1 MSRSRT
7 EPITDA
13 VTSDAASSD
22 DAAGEVVT
30 GEDPAALRELIDR
43 ALEERAER
51 DGYNRKNQ
59 ITIVAWDGHLDRI
72 WPTLILSTTAAASGM
87 TVNVFFTFWG
97 LFPLV
102 KPDRRR
108 RTGKDWMTKAL
119 GVMNP
124 GSTQKAKLSRYQ
136 FAGMGP
142 WMLGKVAENYKT
154 PHPTELLEMARDM
167 GVRLIPCQMTM
178 DLMGI
183 SKDDLI
189 DGLEEP
195 IGAATALLEM
205 KESAIQ
211 LFI

>member
-1 MSRSRT
+1 M
-7 EPITDA
+7 TDA
-13 VTSDAASSD
+13 HATPTPATD
-22 DAAGEVVT
+22 
-30 GEDPAALRELIDR
+30 EDALRELIDR
-43 ALEERAER
+43 ALEERDER
-51 DGYNRKNQ
+51 VGANRKNK
-59 ITIVAWDGHLDRI
+59 ITIIAWDGHLDRV
-72 WPTLILSTTAAASGM
+72 WPALILSTTAAASGM
-87 TVNVFFTFWG
+87 EVSVFFTFWG

-102 KPDRRR
+102 RPERRR

-124 GSTQKAKLSRYQ
+124 GSVQKAKLSRYQ

-167 GVRLIPCQMTM
+167 GVHLIPCQMTM

-183 SKDDLI
+183 GTEDLI
-189 DGLEEP
+189 AGLEEP

>member
-1 MSRSRT
+1 MS
-7 EPITDA
+7 
-13 VTSDAASSD
+13 
-22 DAAGEVVT
+22 
-30 GEDPAALRELIDR
+30 
-43 ALEERAER
+43 
-51 DGYNRKNQ
+51 
-59 ITIVAWDGHLDRI
+59 
-72 WPTLILSTTAAASGM
+72 
-87 TVNVFFTFWG
+87 VNVFFTFWG

-102 KPDRRR
+102 KAERRR
-108 RTGKDWMTKAL
+108 KTGKDWMTKAL

-124 GSTQKAKLSRYQ
+124 GSTSKAKLSRYQ

-154 PHPTELLEMARDM
+154 PHPTELLELAQDM

>member
-1 MSRSRT
+1 MEDATRHT
-7 EPITDA
+7 TPEDA
-13 VTSDAASSD
+13 V
-22 DAAGEVVT
+22 
-30 GEDPAALRELIDR
+30 ALRRLIDE
-43 ALEERAER
+43 ALAER
-51 DGYNRKNQ
+51 DERDGLGKRNK
-59 ITIVAWDGHLDRI
+59 ITIIAWDGHLDRI

-87 TVNVFFTFWG
+87 EVSVFFTFWG

-102 KPDRRR
+102 RPDRAR

-119 GVMNP
+119 GIMNP
-124 GSTQKAKLSRYQ
+124 GSTRKAKLSRYQ

-142 WMLGKVAENYKT
+142 WMLSKVAENYKT
-154 PHPTELLEMARDM
+154 PHPTELLELARDM

-178 DLMGI
+178 DLMGVTE
-183 SKDDLI
+183 DDLI

-211 LFI
+211 LFV

>member
-1 MSRSRT
+1 MSEATTNS
-7 EPITDA
+7 TDMA
-13 VTSDAASSD
+13 NGLDQ
-22 DAAGEVVT
+22 
-30 GEDPAALRELIDR
+30 AALRELIDR
-43 ALEERAER
+43 ALDERAAD
-51 DGYNRKNQ
+51 DGYNKKNK
-59 ITIVAWDGHLDRI
+59 ITIIAWDGHLDRI
-72 WPTLILSTTAAASGM
+72 WPTLILSSTAAASGM
-87 TVNVFFTFWG
+87 EVSVFFTFWG

-102 KPDRRR
+102 KPERRR
-108 RTGKDWMTKAL
+108 KTGKDWMTKAL
-119 GVMNP
+119 GAMNP
-124 GSTQKAKLSRYQ
+124 GSTQKAKLSRYN

-154 PHPTELLEMARDM
+154 PHPTELLELSREM

-178 DLMGI
+178 DLMGV
-183 SKDDLI
+183 KKEDLI

>member
-1 MSRSRT
+1 MT
-7 EPITDA
+7 EPTTDA
-13 VTSDAASSD
+13 TNATIGTD
-22 DAAGEVVT
+22 EQ
-30 GEDPAALRELIDR
+30 ALRKLIDR
-43 ALEERAER
+43 ALDERTER
-51 DGYNRKNQ
+51 DGYNKKNK
-59 ITIVAWDGHLDRI
+59 ITIIAWDGHLDRI

-87 TVNVFFTFWG
+87 EVSVFFTFWG

-102 KPDRRR
+102 KPERRHK
-108 RTGKDWMTKAL
+108 TGKDWMTKAL

-124 GSTQKAKLSRYQ
+124 GSTKKAKLSRYN

-142 WMLGKVAENYKT
+142 WMLGKVAANYKT
-154 PHPTELLEMARDM
+154 PHPTELLELSREM

-178 DLMGI
+178 DLMGVTRE
-183 SKDDLI
+183 DLL

>member
-1 MSRSRT
+1 MSEATTKS
-7 EPITDA
+7 TD
-13 VTSDAASSD
+13 TTNGLDQ
-22 DAAGEVVT
+22 
-30 GEDPAALRELIDR
+30 AALRELIDR
-43 ALEERAER
+43 ALDERAEEN
-51 DGYNRKNQ
+51 GYNKKNK
-59 ITIVAWDGHLDRI
+59 ITIIAWDGHLDRI
-72 WPTLILSTTAAASGM
+72 WPTLILSSTAAASGM
-87 TVNVFFTFWG
+87 EVSVFFTFWG

-108 RTGKDWMTKAL
+108 KTGKDWMTKAL

-124 GSTQKAKLSRYQ
+124 GSTQKAKLSRYN

-154 PHPTELLEMARDM
+154 PHPTELLELSREM

-178 DLMGI
+178 DLMGV
-183 SKDDLI
+183 KKEDLI

>member
-1 MSRSRT
+1 MSEATTNS
-7 EPITDA
+7 TDTA
-13 VTSDAASSD
+13 NGLDQ
-22 DAAGEVVT
+22 
-30 GEDPAALRELIDR
+30 AALRELIDR
-43 ALEERAER
+43 ALDERAAD
-51 DGYNRKNQ
+51 DGYNRKNK
-59 ITIVAWDGHLDRI
+59 ITIIAWDGHLDRI
-72 WPTLILSTTAAASGM
+72 WPTLILSSTAAASGM
-87 TVNVFFTFWG
+87 EVSVFFTFWG

-102 KPDRRR
+102 KPERRR
-108 RTGKDWMTKAL
+108 KTGKDWMTKAL
-119 GVMNP
+119 GAMNP
-124 GSTQKAKLSRYQ
+124 GSTQKAKLSRYN

-154 PHPTELLEMARDM
+154 PHPTELLELSREM

-178 DLMGI
+178 DLMGV
-183 SKDDLI
+183 KKEDLI

>member
-1 MSRSRT
+1 MSEAT
-7 EPITDA
+7 TNGTD
-13 VTSDAASSD
+13 TTNGLDQ
-22 DAAGEVVT
+22 
-30 GEDPAALRELIDR
+30 AALRELIDR
-43 ALEERAER
+43 ALDERAAE
-51 DGYNRKNQ
+51 DGYNKKNK
-59 ITIVAWDGHLDRI
+59 ITIIAWDGHLDRI
-72 WPTLILSTTAAASGM
+72 WPTLILSSTAAASGM
-87 TVNVFFTFWG
+87 EVSVFFTFWG

-102 KPDRRR
+102 KPERRR
-108 RTGKDWMTKAL
+108 KTGKDWMTKAL

-124 GSTQKAKLSRYQ
+124 GSTQKAKLSRYN

-154 PHPTELLEMARDM
+154 PHPTELLELSREM

-178 DLMGI
+178 DLMGV
-183 SKDDLI
+183 KKEDLI

>member
-1 MSRSRT
+1 MA
-7 EPITDA
+7 EPIP
-13 VTSDAASSD
+13 
-22 DAAGEVVT
+22 AAGAPTDE
-30 GEDPAALRELIDR
+30 AALRELIDR
-43 ALEERAER
+43 ALDER
-51 DGYNRKNQ
+51 DGTDGINKRNK

-87 TVNVFFTFWG
+87 EVSVFFTFWG

-102 KPDRRR
+102 RPERRR
-108 RTGKDWMTKAL
+108 KTGKDWMTKAL

-124 GSTQKAKLSRYQ
+124 GSTSKAKLSRYQ

-154 PHPTELLEMARDM
+154 PHPTELLELARDM

-178 DLMGI
+178 DLMGV
-183 SKDDLI
+183 SREDLI

>member
-1 MSRSRT
+1 MSEAT
-7 EPITDA
+7 TNGTD
-13 VTSDAASSD
+13 TTNGLDH
-22 DAAGEVVT
+22 
-30 GEDPAALRELIDR
+30 AALRELIDR
-43 ALEERAER
+43 ALDERAAD
-51 DGYNRKNQ
+51 DGYNKKNK
-59 ITIVAWDGHLDRI
+59 ITIIAWDGHLDRI
-72 WPTLILSTTAAASGM
+72 WPTLILSSTAAASGM
-87 TVNVFFTFWG
+87 EVSVFFTFWG

-102 KPDRRR
+102 KPERRR
-108 RTGKDWMTKAL
+108 KTGKDWMTKAL

-124 GSTQKAKLSRYQ
+124 GSTQKAKLSRYN

-154 PHPTELLEMARDM
+154 PHPTELLELSREM

-178 DLMGI
+178 DLMGV
-183 SKDDLI
+183 KKEDLI

>member
-1 MSRSRT
+1 MADDV
-7 EPITDA
+7 DA
-13 VTSDAASSD
+13 Q
-22 DAAGEVVT
+22 
-30 GEDPAALRELIDR
+30 ALRALIDQ
-43 ALEERAER
+43 ALAER
-51 DGYNRKNQ
+51 EEQGINKKNK

-87 TVNVFFTFWG
+87 EVSVFFTFWG

-102 KPDRRR
+102 RPERARK
-108 RTGKDWMTKAL
+108 TGKDWMTKML
-119 GVMNP
+119 GQMNP
-124 GSTQKAKLSRYQ
+124 GSTSKAKLSRMH

-142 WMLGKVAENYKT
+142 WMLGKVAESYKT
-154 PHPTELLEMARDM
+154 PHPTELLELARDM

-178 DLMGI
+178 DLMGV
-183 SKDDLI
+183 KREDLM

>member
-1 MSRSRT
+1 MT
-7 EPITDA
+7 EPTADRA
-13 VTSDAASSD
+13 TSID
-22 DAAGEVVT
+22 E
-30 GEDPAALRELIDR
+30 AALRELIDQ
-43 ALEERAER
+43 ALQEREESN
-51 DGYNRKNQ
+51 GINKKNK
-59 ITIVAWDGHLDRI
+59 ITIVAWDGHLDRV
-72 WPTLILSTTAAASGM
+72 WPALILSTTAAASGM
-87 TVNVFFTFWG
+87 EVSVFFTFWG

-102 KPDRRR
+102 RPERAR
-108 RTGKDWMTKAL
+108 RTGKEWMTKAL

-124 GSTQKAKLSRYQ
+124 ASMKKAKLSRYQ

-178 DLMGI
+178 DLMGV
-183 SKDDLI
+183 KKEDLI
-189 DGLEEP
+189 AGLEEP